1 MRGAVTMEYEFTLK
15 YKLSEKQSDMDVLVE
30 QLAEAGCE
38 DAMVG
43 SGQRGRVALNFTR
56 EAPSAKEAMFSALA
70 DVRRVVPDA
79 TLVEVTPDF
88 VGLSDAAELLGV
100 TRQNMRKLMVSH
112 SLSFPMP
119 VHEGSAAIWHL
130 ATLLEWL
137 VSRAGYQI
145 EQRLRDTAHLA
156 MQINL
161 ARESNLVEVPLLHEV
176 KALVA

>member
-1 MRGAVTMEYEFTLK
+1 MEYEFTLK
-15 YKLSEKQSDMDVLVE
+15 YKLSEKHSDMDVLVE

-38 DAMVG
+38 DALIG
-43 SGQRGRVALNFTR
+43 TGQKGRVTLNFTR
-56 EAPSAKEAMFSALA
+56 EASSAKQAMFSALE
-70 DVRRVVPDA
+70 DVKSVIPDA
-79 TLVEVTPDF
+79 TLVEVSPDF
-88 VGLSDAAELLGV
+88 VGLSGAAELVGV

-161 ARESNLVEVPLLHEV
+161 AREANLVEMPLLREV
-176 KALVA
+176 RALVA

>member
-1 MRGAVTMEYEFTLK
+1 MDYEFTLK
-15 YKLSEKQSDMDVLVE
+15 YKLSEKHSDMDVLVE

-38 DAMVG
+38 DALIG
-43 SGQRGRVALNFTR
+43 TGQKGRVALNFTR
-56 EAPSAKEAMFSALA
+56 KAPSAKEAMFSALA
-70 DVRRVVPDA
+70 DVRQVIPDA
-79 TLVEVTPDF
+79 TLVEVSPDF
-88 VGLSDAAELLGV
+88 VGLSDAAELVGV

-161 ARESNLVEVPLLHEV
+161 AREANLVELPLLHEV
-176 KALVA
+176 RALVA